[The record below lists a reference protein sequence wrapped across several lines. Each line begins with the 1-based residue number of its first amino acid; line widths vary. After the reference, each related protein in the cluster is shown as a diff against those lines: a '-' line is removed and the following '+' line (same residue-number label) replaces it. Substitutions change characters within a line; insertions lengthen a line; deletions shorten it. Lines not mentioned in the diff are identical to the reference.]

1 MAKQKILIAFIEQV
15 VQLENESDYQQYLN
29 FLKAGRTLYHIKD
42 TKRDAAGKVYVTIR
56 KQYNNNVFPDAEQ
69 KEGEKE

>member
-1 MAKQKILIAFIEQV
+1 MAKQKILTAFIEQV

-29 FLKAGRTLYHIKD
+29 FLKAGRILYCIKD
-42 TKRDAAGKVYVTIR
+42 VKKDAAGKVYVTIR

-69 KEGEKE
+69 KEGENE

>member
-15 VQLENESDYQQYLN
+15 VQQYLN
-29 FLKAGRTLYHIKD
+29 FLKAGKTLYHIKD
-42 TKRDAAGKVYVTIR
+42 VKKDAAGKVYVTIR